1 MTETFFTAPT
11 KLFIF
16 KTNLSCVY
24 MQDLKILKK
33 CYCCNKPR
41 LWLG

>member
-1 MTETFFTAPT
+1 MTETFFIAPT

-24 MQDLKILKK
+24 MQDLKILRK
-33 CYCCNKPR
+33 CYCHIKPR
-41 LWLG
+41 LRLG